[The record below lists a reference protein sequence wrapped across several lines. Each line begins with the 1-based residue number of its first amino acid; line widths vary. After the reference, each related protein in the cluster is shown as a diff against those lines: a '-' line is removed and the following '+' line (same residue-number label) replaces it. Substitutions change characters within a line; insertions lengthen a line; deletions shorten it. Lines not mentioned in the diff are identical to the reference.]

1 MKIKKIFMSC
11 LLLAGV
17 MTASA
22 QEQYPKTVYDHNP
35 YWYVQIQG
43 GAQYTLGEIDFKD
56 LISPNV
62 QVALGRQFTSVFG
75 ARLAVNAWQSK
86 AGIDGPV
93 SYGKWN
99 WKYVAPGIDLTFN
112 LSNLF
117 CGFNPNRIFNF
128 SVFAG
133 AGANI
138 GWDNKVAD
146 INAIGVA
153 NYPETYKY
161 GVSENTAYAWDGTKV
176 RMFGRAGIAADFK
189 VSNAVSLGLELN
201 ANTLSDRYNSK
212 KAGNWDWYFNALAG
226 LKINLGKTYSTRTIE
241 APKVPEKV
249 VEKVI
254 ERVIEK
260 PAPQPVVEPTRAV
273 AQKKE
278 DKFRRD
284 VFFQINKTQIAQLK
298 KALADCEAKPAVVKK
313 ETKTEAYMPPVVF
326 QVGKSVIDKNQ
337 QQTVDLIAKYMK
349 KNANAKLEIS
359 GYASPEGDAAKNQA
373 LSEAR
378 ANSVKDM
385 LVKKYKIAANRIT
398 TVGKGVMVGEGADD
412 IEAEFK
418 RIALF
423 KDLSK

>member
-17 MTASA
+17 LSASA
-22 QEQYPKTVYDHNP
+22 QEEYPNTVYDHNP
-35 YWYVQIQG
+35 YWYIQLQV
-43 GAQYTLGEIDFKD
+43 GAQYTLGEIDFSD

-62 QVALGRQFTSVFG
+62 QVALGRQFTPVFG

-86 AGIDGPV
+86 AGIEAGNTT
-93 SYGKWN
+93 YKWN

-138 GWDNKVAD
+138 GWDNQIND
-146 INAIGVA
+146 INAA
-153 NYPETYKY
+153 SAALYPYAIAT
-161 GVSENTAYAWDGTKV
+161 GGASENTQYAWDGTKV

-212 KAGNWDWYFNALAG
+212 KANNWDWYFNALAG

-249 VEKVI
+249 I
-254 ERVIEK
+254 ERVIERVVEK
-260 PAPQPVVEPTRAV
+260 PVPQVVEPTRAV
-273 AQKKE
+273 AETKVE
-278 DKFRRD
+278 KFRRD
-284 VFFQINKTQIAQLK
+284 IFYLKAGKTWIDKKSELKKVEEVADYMKEHPNCTVEVTGYADVGTGNPTINRKLSQRRAQAVANMLIRNYGINK
-298 KALADCEAKPAVVKK
+298 
-313 ETKTEAYMPPVVF
+313 
-326 QVGKSVIDKNQ
+326 
-337 QQTVDLIAKYMK
+337 
-349 KNANAKLEIS
+349 
-359 GYASPEGDAAKNQA
+359 
-373 LSEAR
+373 
-378 ANSVKDM
+378 
-385 LVKKYKIAANRIT
+385 NRIKVDYKGD
-398 TVGKGVMVGEGADD
+398 TVQPFAKE
-412 IEAEFK
+412 IENRVA
-418 RIALF
+418 IAIC
-423 KDLSK
+423 D

>member
-35 YWYVQIQG
+35 YWYVQVQG

-62 QVALGRQFTSVFG
+62 QVALGRQFTPVFG

-86 AGIDGPV
+86 AGLEAFGNT
-93 SYGKWN
+93 YKWKWN
-99 WKYVAPGIDLTFN
+99 YVAPGIDLTFN

-138 GWDNKVAD
+138 GWDNKKAD
-146 INAIGVA
+146 IEAYGRA
-153 NYPETYKY
+153 AYPVTTTTY
-161 GVSENTAYAWDGTKV
+161 GFAPENTQYAWDGTKV
-176 RMFGRAGIAADFK
+176 RMFGRAGIAADFR
-189 VSNAVSLGLELN
+189 VSESVSLGLELN

-226 LKINLGKTYSTRTIE
+226 VKIDLGKRYTTRTIE

-249 VEKVI
+249 IEKVI
-254 ERVIEK
+254 ERVVEK
-260 PAPQPVVEPTRAV
+260 PAPTPMVEPTRAV

-278 DKFRRD
+278 QFRRD
-284 VFFQINKTQIAQLK
+284 VFFTIGRTNISKTEMTKVKEVADYLKANPNATVEVTGYADRGTGNPTINERLSKQRAQTVFNTLTRTYKINKDRIKVDYKGDTIQPF
-298 KALADCEAKPAVVKK
+298 AK
-313 ETKTEAYMPPVVF
+313 
-326 QVGKSVIDKNQ
+326 
-337 QQTVDLIAKYMK
+337 
-349 KNANAKLEIS
+349 
-359 GYASPEGDAAKNQA
+359 
-373 LSEAR
+373 
-378 ANSVKDM
+378 
-385 LVKKYKIAANRIT
+385 
-398 TVGKGVMVGEGADD
+398 D
-412 IEAEFK
+412 IENRVAICIAE
-418 RIALF
+418 
-423 KDLSK
+423 

>member
-298 KALADCEAKPAVVKK
+298 ASEKQKVQEVADYLKANP
-313 ETKTEAYMPPVVF
+313 T
-326 QVGKSVIDKNQ
+326 S
-337 QQTVDLIAKYMK
+337 TV
-349 KNANAKLEIS
+349 EVT
-359 GYASPEGDAAKNQA
+359 GYADVGTGNPKINMTLSQRRAQAVRDA
-373 LSEAR
+373 
-378 ANSVKDM
+378 
-385 LVKKYKIAANRIT
+385 LVKTYKIDASRIKVDYKGDTIQPFAKEIENRVAIC
-398 TVGKGVMVGEGADD
+398 
-412 IEAEFK
+412 IAE
-418 RIALF
+418 
-423 KDLSK
+423 